1 MKGKTMSIDNR
12 FSRKESFVV
21 NVNGYYLMLPVS
33 ETTFDLVKKLSS
45 ATCYTSCYTGTS
57 GEVFYSTGKPEIKL
71 VDAIMFHDPNV
82 KSQYEAIRRW
92 DDACLAAKETGE
104 DPEC

>member
-1 MKGKTMSIDNR
+1 MSIDNR

-21 NVNGYYLMLPVS
+21 NINGYYLMLPVN
-33 ETTFDLVKKLSS
+33 EATFDLIKKLSAA
-45 ATCYTSCYTGTS
+45 ATYSSCYTSTS
-57 GEVFYSTGKPEIKL
+57 GEVFYSTGKTETKL
-71 VDAIMFHDPNV
+71 IDAIVFHDPNV
-82 KSQYEAIRRW
+82 KSQYNAIRRW